1 MMRLRLNPELSQ
13 RVWKLAYPIILGN
26 LSQILLGVVDT
37 AMLGR
42 LSPAALAAAGVGSVV
57 YFLVISTLGALSVG
71 TQVLTARRHG
81 ETNFVQCGQTLDNSL
96 TLAFVLGGIFTFSSP
111 WLARFLSPALESGPE
126 MGKLLR
132 VYMQYRF
139 YGTAFAL
146 CNLAFAGFFNGIG
159 RTKVRMTAAII
170 LTVANI
176 LLDYLLIFGNFG
188 FPELGVKGAAI
199 ASTLATA
206 LAFFFYLRVSLGK
219 RYRPIYRYFRPANVE
234 FTWVGRIVKLSLP
247 LMLRSLV
254 GMGGYLVFFWIVG
267 RIGTVEVAASNV
279 IRSLLS
285 VSWMFGSSMGVAA
298 TTLVGQNMG
307 AGEYEEAEVSG
318 WEAVKLS
325 IIFMG
330 IIGALFLFFP
340 SPLMRIY
347 TDDLAVISAG
357 IPALKLLSIAQIF
370 AAIGLVLSSALIG
383 AGDMRFVLGVE
394 IGNTCLAYLP
404 LAWLLGIY
412 LGFGLLGAWSAEAIY
427 NLIPALLMAL
437 RFRGGSWKKI
447 RI

>member
-1 MMRLRLNPELSQ
+1 M
-13 RVWKLAYPIILGN
+13 GN
-26 LSQILLGVVDT
+26 LSRILLGVVDT

-42 LSPAALAAAGVGSVV
+42 LSPTALAAAGIGTIV
-57 YFLVISTLGALSVG
+57 YFLVISTLGALSMG

-81 ETNFVQCGQTLDNSL
+81 EKNFAQCGQALDNSL
-96 TLAFVLGGIFTFSSP
+96 FLAFILGGIFTFSSP
-111 WLARFLSPALESGPE
+111 WLAQSLSPVLESEPE

-139 YGTAFAL
+139 YGAVFAL

-159 RTKVRMTAAII
+159 RTKVRMTTAII

-188 FPELGVKGAAI
+188 FPKLGVKGAAI
-199 ASTLATA
+199 ATTLATI
-206 LAFFFYLRVSLGK
+206 LAFLYYIGSSLG
-219 RYRPIYRYFRPANVE
+219 RGYRPTYRYFHLANID
-234 FTWVGRIVKLSLP
+234 FTWVGRIARLSLP

-254 GMGGYLVFFWIVG
+254 GMGGYLAFFWIVG

-307 AGEYEEAEVSG
+307 AEEYEKAEASG

-340 SPLMRIY
+340 SQLMCIY
-347 TDDLAVISAG
+347 TNDLAVISAG
-357 IPALKLLSIAQIF
+357 IPILRLLSIVQIF
-370 AAIGLVLSSALIG
+370 AAIGLVMNSALIG

-394 IGNTCLAYLP
+394 VVNTCLAYLP
-404 LAWLLGIY
+404 LAWLLGVY

-427 NLIPALLMAL
+427 NLIPALLMTL

-447 RI
+447 KI

>member
-1 MMRLRLNPELSQ
+1 
-13 RVWKLAYPIILGN
+13 
-26 LSQILLGVVDT
+26 
-37 AMLGR
+37 
-42 LSPAALAAAGVGSVV
+42 
-57 YFLVISTLGALSVG
+57 
-71 TQVLTARRHG
+71 
-81 ETNFVQCGQTLDNSL
+81 
-96 TLAFVLGGIFTFSSP
+96 VLGGIFTFLSP
-111 WLARFLSPALESGPE
+111 CLARFLSPALESGPE
-126 MGKLLR
+126 MGKLLGI
-132 VYMQYRF
+132 YMEYRF

-159 RTKVRMTAAII
+159 QTKVRMNAAII

-176 LLDYLLIFGNFG
+176 LLDYLLIFGKFG
-188 FPELGVKGAAI
+188 FPKLGVEGAAI
-199 ASTLATA
+199 ASTLATI
-206 LAFFFYLRVSLGK
+206 LASLFYLGVSLWKG
-219 RYRPIYRYFRPANVE
+219 YRPIYRYFRPANID
-234 FTWVGRIVKLSLP
+234 FTWVGRIVRLSLP

-254 GMGGYLVFFWIVG
+254 GMGGYLAFFWIVG

-285 VSWMFGSSMGVAA
+285 ISWMFGMSMGVAA

-307 AGEYEEAEVSG
+307 AEEYEEAESSG

-340 SPLMRIY
+340 SLLMRIY

-357 IPALKLLSIAQIF
+357 IPVLRLLSIAQIF
-370 AAIGLVLSSALIG
+370 AAIGLVLSSAIIG

-394 IGNTCLAYLP
+394 VGNTCLAYLP
-404 LAWLLGIY
+404 LAWLLGVH
-412 LGFGLLGAWSAEAIY
+412 LGLGLLGAWSAEAIY

-437 RFRGGSWKKI
+437 RFKGGSWKGI

>member
-1 MMRLRLNPELSQ
+1 MSLRLNPELAR
-13 RVWKLAYPIILGN
+13 RVWRLAYPIILGN

-42 LSPAALAAAGVGSVV
+42 LSPAALAAAGIGTIA

-71 TQVLTARRHG
+71 TQALTARRHG
-81 ETNFVQCGQTLDNSL
+81 ERNLVQCGQALDNSFA
-96 TLAFVLGGIFTFSSP
+96 LAFVLGGIFTLSSP
-111 WLARFLSPALESGPE
+111 WLGRFLSPLLESGPE
-126 MGKLLR
+126 MGRLLR
-132 VYMQYRF
+132 EYMEYRF
-139 YGTAFAL
+139 YGAAFAL
-146 CNLAFAGFFNGIG
+146 CNLAFAGFFSGIG

-170 LTVANI
+170 RTATNV
-176 LLDYLLIFGNFG
+176 LLDWLLIFGNLG
-188 FPELGVKGAAI
+188 FPKLGVKGAAI

-206 LAFFFYLRVSLGK
+206 LAFLYYIGVSLG
-219 RYRPIYRYFRPANVE
+219 RGYRPTYRYFRPANVDL
-234 FTWVGRIVKLSLP
+234 TWVGRIVRLSLP

-254 GMGGYLVFFWIVG
+254 GMGGYLAFFWIVG

-307 AGEYEEAEVSG
+307 AGEYEEAEASG

-347 TDDLAVISAG
+347 TDDLGVISAG
-357 IPALKLLSIAQIF
+357 IPVLRLLSIAQVF

-394 IGNTCLAYLP
+394 VGNTCLAYLP
-404 LAWLLGIY
+404 LVWLLGVH
-412 LGFGLLGAWSAEAIY
+412 LGLGLLGAWSAEAIY

-437 RFRGGSWKKI
+437 RFKSGSWKGI

>member
-1 MMRLRLNPELSQ
+1 M
-13 RVWKLAYPIILGN
+13 GN

-42 LSPAALAAAGVGSVV
+42 LSPTALAAAGIGTIV
-57 YFLVISTLGALSVG
+57 YFLVISTLGALSMG

-81 ETNFVQCGQTLDNSL
+81 EKNFVQCGQALDNSL
-96 TLAFVLGGIFTFSSP
+96 FLAFILGGIFTFSSP
-111 WLARFLSPALESGPE
+111 WLAQSLSPVLESEPE

-132 VYMQYRF
+132 VYMQYHF
-139 YGTAFAL
+139 YGAVFAL

-159 RTKVRMTAAII
+159 RTKVRMTTAII

-188 FPELGVKGAAI
+188 FPKLGVKGAAI
-199 ASTLATA
+199 ATTLATI
-206 LAFFFYLRVSLGK
+206 LAFLYYIGSSLG
-219 RYRPIYRYFRPANVE
+219 RGYRPTYRYFHLANID
-234 FTWVGRIVKLSLP
+234 FTWVGRIARLSLP

-254 GMGGYLVFFWIVG
+254 GMGGYLAFFWIVG

-307 AGEYEEAEVSG
+307 AEEYEKAEASG

-340 SPLMRIY
+340 SQLMCIY
-347 TDDLAVISAG
+347 TNDLAVISAG
-357 IPALKLLSIAQIF
+357 IPILRLLSIVQIF
-370 AAIGLVLSSALIG
+370 AAIGLVMNSALIG

-394 IGNTCLAYLP
+394 VVNTCLAYLP
-404 LAWLLGIY
+404 LAWLLGVY

-427 NLIPALLMAL
+427 NLIPALLMTL

-447 RI
+447 KI

>member
-1 MMRLRLNPELSQ
+1 MSLRLNPELAR
-13 RVWKLAYPIILGN
+13 RVWRLAYPIILGN

-42 LSPAALAAAGVGSVV
+42 LSPAALAAAGIGTIT
-57 YFLVISTLGALSVG
+57 YFLVISTLGALSMG
-71 TQVLTARRHG
+71 TQALTARRHG
-81 ETNFVQCGQTLDNSL
+81 ERNLVQCGQALDNSL
-96 TLAFVLGGIFTFSSP
+96 AFALVLGGMFTLSSP

-126 MGKLLR
+126 MGRLLR
-132 VYMQYRF
+132 EYMEYRF
-139 YGTAFAL
+139 YGAAFAL
-146 CNLAFAGFFNGIG
+146 CNLAFAGFFSGIG

-170 LTVANI
+170 RTVTNV
-176 LLDYLLIFGNFG
+176 LLDWLLIFGNLG
-188 FPELGVKGAAI
+188 FPKLGVKGAAI

-206 LAFFFYLRVSLGK
+206 LAFLFYLGVSLGK
-219 RYRPIYRYFRPANVE
+219 GYRPTYGYFRPANVDL
-234 FTWVGRIVKLSLP
+234 TWVGKIVRLSLP

-254 GMGGYLVFFWIVG
+254 GMGGYLAFFWIVG

-307 AGEYEEAEVSG
+307 AGEYEEAEASG

-325 IIFMG
+325 VIFMG
-330 IIGALFLFFP
+330 LIGALFLFFP

-347 TDDLAVISAG
+347 TDDLGVVSAG
-357 IPALKLLSIAQIF
+357 IPVLRLLSIAQIF
-370 AAIGLVLSSALIG
+370 AAIGLVLSSAIIG
-383 AGDMRFVLGVE
+383 AGDMNFVLGVE
-394 IGNTCLAYLP
+394 VGNTCLAYLP
-404 LAWLLGIY
+404 LAWLLGVH
-412 LGFGLLGAWSAEAIY
+412 LGLGLLGAWSAEAIY
-427 NLIPALLMAL
+427 NLIPALLMTL
-437 RFRGGSWKKI
+437 RFKSGSWKGI

>member
-1 MMRLRLNPELSQ
+1 MTLIDPKLSRQ
-13 RVWKLAYPIILGN
+13 VWKLAYPIILGN
-26 LSQILLGVVDT
+26 LSHILLGVVDT

-42 LSPAALAAAGVGSVV
+42 LSPAALAAAGIGAVT

-81 ETNFVQCGQTLDNSL
+81 EKNFVQCGQAIDNSL
-96 TLAFVLGGIFTFSSP
+96 ALAFVLGGIFTFLSP

-126 MGKLLR
+126 MGKLLGI
-132 VYMQYRF
+132 YMEYRF

-176 LLDYLLIFGNFG
+176 LLDYLLIFGKFG
-188 FPELGVKGAAI
+188 FPKLGVEGAAI
-199 ASTLATA
+199 ASTLATI
-206 LAFFFYLRVSLGK
+206 LAFLFYLGVSLGK
-219 RYRPIYRYFRPANVE
+219 GYRARFECFRPPNID
-234 FTWVGRIVKLSLP
+234 FTWVGRIVRLSLP

-254 GMGGYLVFFWIVG
+254 GMGGYLAFFWIVG

-285 VSWMFGSSMGVAA
+285 ISWMFGMSMGVAA

-307 AGEYEEAEVSG
+307 AEEYEEAESSG

-340 SPLMRIY
+340 SLLMRVY
-347 TDDLAVISAG
+347 TDDLVVISAG
-357 IPALKLLSIAQIF
+357 IPVLRLLSIAQIF
-370 AAIGLVLSSALIG
+370 AAIGLVLSSAIIG

-394 IGNTCLAYLP
+394 VGNTCLAYLP
-404 LAWLLGIY
+404 LVWVLGVH
-412 LGFGLLGAWSAEAIY
+412 LGLGLLGAWSAEAIY
-427 NLIPALLMAL
+427 NLIPTLLMAL
-437 RFRGGSWKKI
+437 RFKSGSWKRI

>member
-1 MMRLRLNPELSQ
+1 MWR
-13 RVWKLAYPIILGN
+13 LAYPIILGN

-42 LSPAALAAAGVGSVV
+42 LSPAALAAAGIGTIA

-71 TQVLTARRHG
+71 TQALTARRHG
-81 ETNFVQCGQTLDNSL
+81 ERNLVQCGQALDNSL
-96 TLAFVLGGIFTFSSP
+96 ALAFVLGGIFTLLSP
-111 WLARFLSPALESGPE
+111 WLARSLSPALESGPE
-126 MGKLLR
+126 MGRLLR
-132 VYMQYRF
+132 EYMEYRF
-139 YGTAFAL
+139 YGAAFAL

-159 RTKVRMTAAII
+159 KTKVRMTAAII
-170 LTVANI
+170 RTATNV
-176 LLDYLLIFGNFG
+176 LLDWLLIFGNLG
-188 FPELGVKGAAI
+188 FPKLGVKGAAI

-206 LAFFFYLRVSLGK
+206 LAFLFYLGVSLG
-219 RYRPIYRYFRPANVE
+219 RGYRPTYRYFRPANVDL
-234 FTWVGRIVKLSLP
+234 TWVGRIVRLSLP

-254 GMGGYLVFFWIVG
+254 GMGGYLAFFWIVG

-307 AGEYEEAEVSG
+307 AGEYEEAESSG

-347 TDDLAVISAG
+347 TDDLGVISAG
-357 IPALKLLSIAQIF
+357 IPVLRLLSIAQVF

-394 IGNTCLAYLP
+394 VGNTCLAYLP
-404 LAWLLGIY
+404 LVWLLGVH
-412 LGFGLLGAWSAEAIY
+412 LGLGLLGAWSAEAIY

-437 RFRGGSWKKI
+437 RFKSGSWKGI

>member
-1 MMRLRLNPELSQ
+1 MSLRLNPELAR
-13 RVWKLAYPIILGN
+13 RVWRLASPIILGN

-42 LSPAALAAAGVGSVV
+42 LSPAALAAAGIGTIA

-71 TQVLTARRHG
+71 TQALTARRHG
-81 ETNFVQCGQTLDNSL
+81 ERNLVQCGQALDNSL
-96 TLAFVLGGIFTFSSP
+96 ALAFVLGGIFTLLSP
-111 WLARFLSPALESGPE
+111 WLARSLSPALESGPE
-126 MGKLLR
+126 MGRLLR
-132 VYMQYRF
+132 EYMEYRF
-139 YGTAFAL
+139 YGAAFAL

-159 RTKVRMTAAII
+159 KTKVRMTAAII
-170 LTVANI
+170 RTATNV
-176 LLDYLLIFGNFG
+176 LLDWLLIFGNLG
-188 FPELGVKGAAI
+188 FPKLGVKGAAI

-206 LAFFFYLRVSLGK
+206 LAFLFYLGVSLG
-219 RYRPIYRYFRPANVE
+219 RGYRPTYRYFRPANVDL
-234 FTWVGRIVKLSLP
+234 TWVGRIVRLSLP

-254 GMGGYLVFFWIVG
+254 GMGGYLAFFWIVG

-307 AGEYEEAEVSG
+307 AGEYEEAESSG

-325 IIFMG
+325 VIFMG

-347 TDDLAVISAG
+347 TDDLGVISAG
-357 IPALKLLSIAQIF
+357 IPVLRLLSIAQVF

-394 IGNTCLAYLP
+394 VGNTCLAYLP
-404 LAWLLGIY
+404 LVWLLGVH
-412 LGFGLLGAWSAEAIY
+412 LGLGLLGAWSAEAIY

-437 RFRGGSWKKI
+437 RFKSGSWKGI